1 MCIYSS
7 IFIKITLNKDAGIMD
22 DWYTS
27 SWETR
32 PDWLVSLTFNT
43 IIWWRGRKWGDRLT
57 ERNMVLFHFSSYIVS
72 KMFLSLLP
80 FRLQTLY
87 SSDRFTLQQFLFSH
101 SIVLILQF
109 FWTSQCCNFLII
121 WPGIVLI
128 SFNFS
133 SCSLRLTDYTD
144 SWQLFWISLCKDWD
158 KELARSDTIV
168 SKIILRFSLITS
180 ISFII

>member
-1 MCIYSS
+1 MRNPS
-7 IFIKITLNKDAGIMD
+7 
-22 DWYTS
+22 
-27 SWETR
+27 
-32 PDWLVSLTFNT
+32 
-43 IIWWRGRKWGDRLT
+43 RLT
-57 ERNMVLFHFSSYIVS
+57 GFPDLQHDNLVERKEVRRQTDRKKYGSISLFFLHCFQNVS
-72 KMFLSLLP
+72 FFITFPPSNP
-80 FRLQTLY
+80 T
-87 SSDRFTLQQFLFSH
+87 DRFTLQQFLFSH